1 MDAVEEWLRD
11 GPWDIGSL
19 VEQRAEQYGDKVLL
33 RMPGVTLTYREFD
46 RRTNQRARTLR
57 QLGVGRGDVVAQMLG
72 NEPDFLVT
80 WIALAKLG
88 AIHIG
93 INTEFRDAGLARLL
107 DRLQTRV
114 VVTSGEYAGRI
125 LDVLDRV
132 SALEVLVRTDPQN
145 RGGAR
150 CGRVQELFFED
161 IESADDGPLG
171 IVVDHRWPS
180 MFKLTSGTTGP
191 SKAVEVSHH
200 FSIASGVEVAFHHG
214 LDETD
219 TTFSPYPLYHGE
231 ATVATFIPALF
242 LGATCAILPRFSVSS
257 FWDDVREYGATFT
270 TMMGAVMSFLWQQPE
285 RESDADNPL
294 RRIGSAPTPSFWR
307 DFETRFGLSVGRVYG
322 SSEGGQG
329 VWGERGVEQREGTCG
344 LACDHFE
351 VRVVDDYDR
360 FVPAGELGEIVTR
373 PRYAYGMM
381 TRYFEEPEATVE
393 VLRNLWYHSGDLG
406 SLDGDGYLTFSGRKR
421 DAIRRRGKNI
431 SAFEVEEVL
440 DGHPDILE
448 SAVIGVPSVHTEEEV
463 KAVVV
468 VNGDRDL
475 DVAAFVD
482 WTRNRLPKYAVP
494 RYVEVMAELPK
505 TQTGKVQKSALRD
518 AWRSTGTYDADTGTV
533 VEPAGRP
540 PVGTSEGTG
549 LSRGS

>member
-19 VEQRAEQYGDKVLL
+19 VEQRAKQYGDKVLL

-46 RRTNQRARTLR
+46 QRSNRRARTLQ

-88 AIHIG
+88 AVHIG
-93 INTEFRDAGLARLL
+93 VNTEFREVGLARLL
-107 DRLQTRV
+107 DRLGTRL
-114 VVTSGEYAGRI
+114 VVTSDEYVGRI
-125 LDVLDRV
+125 RDVLDQV
-132 SALEVLVRTDPQN
+132 PALEVLVRTDPQN
-145 RGGAR
+145 RGGA
-150 CGRVQELFFED
+150 GTDRVQELFFED

-180 MFKLTSGTTGP
+180 MLKLTSGTTGP

-200 FSIASGVEVAFHHG
+200 FSIASGVEVAYHHG
-214 LDETD
+214 LDESD

-231 ATVATFIPALF
+231 ATVATFMPALF

-285 RESDADNPL
+285 RETDADSPL

-307 DFETRFGLSVGRVYG
+307 GFETRFGLSVGRVYG

-329 VWGERGVEQREGTCG
+329 VWGEQGVEQREGTCG
-344 LACDHFE
+344 VACDHFE

-360 FVPAGELGEIVTR
+360 PVPAGELGEIVTR

-381 TRYFEEPEATVE
+381 TKYYEEPEATVE

-406 SLDGDGYLTFSGRKR
+406 SLDEDGYLTFSGRKR

-440 DGHPDILE
+440 DTHPDVVE
-448 SAVIGVPSVHTEEEV
+448 SAVIGVPSEHTEEEV
-463 KAVVV
+463 KVLLVVH
-468 VNGDRDL
+468 GDRDL
-475 DVAAFVD
+475 DLTAFVD
-482 WTRNRLPKYAVP
+482 WACGQLPRYAVP
-494 RYVEVMAELPK
+494 RYVEVVPELPK
-505 TQTGKVQKSALRD
+505 THTGKVQKKVLRE
-518 AWRSTGTYDADTGTV
+518 AWRSAATYDADTGSW
-533 VEPAGRP
+533 VEPA
-540 PVGTSEGTG
+540 PVATVGASSAE
-549 LSRGS
+549 SDAVE

>member
-46 RRTNQRARTLR
+46 RRTNQRARTLQ
-57 QLGVGRGDVVAQMLG
+57 QLGVGRGDVVAQMLA
-72 NEPDFLVT
+72 NEPDFLIT
-80 WIALAKLG
+80 WVALAKLG

-93 INTEFRDAGLARLL
+93 INTEFRDVGLARLL
-107 DRLQTRV
+107 DRLGTRL
-114 VVTSGEYAGRI
+114 VVTSGEYVGRI
-125 LDVLDRV
+125 RDVLDRV
-132 SALEVLVRTDPQN
+132 PALEVLVRTDPQN
-145 RGGAR
+145 RGGAGS
-150 CGRVQELFFED
+150 GRAQELFFAD
-161 IESADDGPLG
+161 IEAADDGPLG

-214 LDETD
+214 LDESD

-231 ATVATFIPALF
+231 ATVATFMPALF
-242 LGATCAILPRFSVSS
+242 IGATCAILPKFSVSS

-285 RESDADNPL
+285 RETDADNPL

-307 DFETRFGLSVGRVYG
+307 EFETRFGLSVGRVYG

-329 VWGERGVEQREGTCG
+329 VWGEQGVEQREGTCG
-344 LACDHFE
+344 IACSHYD
-351 VRVVDDYDR
+351 VQVVDDYDR
-360 FVPAGELGEIVTR
+360 PVPAGELGEIVTR

-381 TRYFEEPEATVE
+381 TRYFEEPDATVE
-393 VLRNLWYHSGDLG
+393 VLRNFWYHSGDLG
-406 SLDGDGYLTFSGRKR
+406 SLDEDGYLTFAGRKR

-440 DGHPDILE
+440 DTHPDVVE
-448 SAVIGVPSVHTEEEV
+448 SAVIGVPSEHTEEEV
-463 KAVVV
+463 KALLVVHDGRAIDPV
-468 VNGDRDL
+468 
-475 DVAAFVD
+475 AFVG
-482 WTRNRLPKYAVP
+482 WAREQLPRYAVP
-494 RYVEVMAELPK
+494 RYVEVVPEFPK
-505 TQTGKVQKSALRD
+505 THTGKVQKRVLRE
-518 AWRSTGTYDADTGTV
+518 AWRSAGTYDAESGTWV
-533 VEPAGRP
+533 GSGAGL
-540 PVGTSEGTG
+540 PVGTP
-549 LSRGS
+549 